1 MTGARF
7 FIAGGAGFIGS
18 HFTDRLLC
26 DKTVEA
32 VTLYD
37 NFTSGRQWHY
47 AHHEQDRRL
56 HVLCAD
62 VKDMAAL
69 VHSNAASPASLKRHP
84 IDLHRTKT
92 LRIGPHSA

>member
-69 VHSNAASPASLKRHP
+69 ERAMARAR
-84 IDLHRTKT
+84 
-92 LRIGPHSA
+92 